1 MGHEWQIFRAGRVD
15 QILLKDGADIAA
27 LSELDRKSW
36 MVLSMPVKD
45 ARFDSRMLELMDSD
59 HDGRIRID
67 EVLGAIDFLKAHD
80 VDLNTLFTPDD
91 VDEKALVQVMD
102 NRGNVEKLPLSAE
115 EEKALTEWQVAGE
128 DPKVRVLGAQTE
140 SAEAALAAVEAVVDN
155 YFAAAGDEILVTEEP
170 AKRLPLEEHI
180 HPKYAEAIRTL
191 NQACVVPLLG
201 AKATLGYLDWQALKA
216 RLAPF
221 RAHRAAKP
229 VAHANLQAQL
239 DDEERVLRYKM
250 HLLEFLENFVNM
262 KRLFSARGT
271 AIFQVGTLRIDAR
284 EMSLCFAVENEAA
297 HSALSGRSKCC
308 VLYLGL
314 THPATNAA
322 RTICAV
328 VTAGSTG
335 RLYVGR
341 KGVFLDYEGHEWE
354 AVITKIVENQ
364 VSLTEAFWAPWKK
377 IGESISSLV
386 KKSLDDKQAKAIT
399 TVSASTQDTKM
410 GGAAMASSVAAI
422 GIGIGM
428 IGAAL
433 ASLLAAVSQL
443 TPWQIPLAVVSVLLV
458 VSLPSVILT
467 AFKLRQRDLGAI
479 LNASGWA
486 VNRSIFI
493 SLKQANTFTLCACN
507 HTLRRGVIAL
517 VVLVVVWIG
526 AFYGYEAYKA
536 ECAAKCTAPAPAPT
550 TEATPAPTP
559 QA

>member
-1 MGHEWQIFRAGRVD
+1 MEHNWQIVHAGRVD
-15 QILLKDGADIAA
+15 QIHLRDGADIAA

-45 ARFDSRMLELMDSD
+45 VRFDSRMLELMDLD

-67 EVLGAIDFLKAHD
+67 EVLGAIDFLKAHE
-80 VDLNTLFTPDD
+80 VDLDALFTPDD
-91 VDEKALVQVMD
+91 VDEKALVQVLD
-102 NRGNVEKLPLSAE
+102 NRGNIEKLPLSAE
-115 EEKALTEWQVAGE
+115 EEKALNEWKAAGE
-128 DPKVRVLGAQTE
+128 DPKVRVLGADTE
-140 SAEAALAAVEAVVDN
+140 SAEAALAAVEAVVDG
-155 YFAAAGDEILVTEEP
+155 FFTATGDETLVTEEP
-170 AKRLPLEEHI
+170 AKRLPLEDHI

-191 NQACVVPLLG
+191 NQKCVTPILG
-201 AKATLGYLDWQALKA
+201 VKASLDYLDWQTLKA
-216 RLAPF
+216 AFAPF

-262 KRLFSARGT
+262 KRLFAAQGT

-377 IGESISSLV
+377 IGEGIGSLV
-386 KKSLDDKQAKAIT
+386 KKFLGDKQASAVS
-399 TVSASTQDTKM
+399 TVSAGTQDAKL
-410 GGAAMASSVAAI
+410 GGAAMASSIAAI

-443 TPWQIPLAVVSVLLV
+443 TPWQIPIAVIAVILV
-458 VSLPSVILT
+458 VSLPSVVLT
-467 AFKLRQRDLGAI
+467 AFKLRQRDLGAV

-486 VNRSIFI
+486 VNRPVFI
-493 SLKQANTFTLCACN
+493 SLKRAHTFTLCACN
-507 HTLRRGVIAL
+507 HTLRRVLIAL
-517 VVLVVVWIG
+517 MILVLVGLG
-526 AFYGYEAYKA
+526 AYYGYQAYKGPCAA
-536 ECAAKCTAPAPAPT
+536 ECPTPAPAAET
-550 TEATPAPTP
+550 TVAPAATP

>member
-1 MGHEWQIFRAGRVD
+1 MNHNWQAFRAGRAD

-45 ARFDSRMLELMDSD
+45 VRFDRRMLELMDLD

-67 EVLGAIDFLKAHD
+67 EVLGAIEFLKAHD

-115 EEKALTEWQVAGE
+115 EEKAFTAWEVAGE
-128 DPKVRVLGAQTE
+128 DPKVRVLGADTA
-140 SAEAALAAVEAVVDN
+140 SAEATLAAVEAVVDT
-155 YFAAAGDEILVTEEP
+155 FFTATGDEGLVTEEP
-170 AKRLPLEEHI
+170 AKRLPLEDHI
-180 HPKYAEAIRTL
+180 HPKYAASIRAL
-191 NQACVVPLLG
+191 NEKCVTPILG
-201 AKATLGYLDWQALKA
+201 VHASLDYLDWQALKA
-216 RLAPF
+216 AFAPY
-221 RAHRAAKP
+221 RAHCAAKP

-250 HLLEFLENFVNM
+250 HLLELLENFVNM
-262 KRLFSARGT
+262 KRLFSANGT

-284 EMSLCFAVENEAA
+284 EMSLCFAVENEEA

-314 THPATNAA
+314 THPATSAT

-341 KGVFLDYEGHEWE
+341 KGVFLDYDGHEWE

-364 VSLTEAFWAPWKK
+364 VSLMEAFWAPWKK
-377 IGESISSLV
+377 VGEGIGALV
-386 KKSLDDKQAKAIT
+386 KKFLGDKQANAVS
-399 TVSASTQDTKM
+399 TVSAGAQDAKM

-433 ASLLAAVSQL
+433 ASILAAVSQL
-443 TPWQIPLAVVSVLLV
+443 TPWQIPFAVVAVILI
-458 VSLPSVILT
+458 VSLPSVVLT
-467 AFKLRQRDLGAI
+467 AFKLRQRDLGAV

-486 VNRSIFI
+486 VNRPVFI
-493 SLKQANTFTLCACN
+493 SLKRAKAFTLCACN
-507 HTLRRGVIAL
+507 YTGRRVIAAL
-517 VVLVVVWIG
+517 FVLIILGIG
-526 AFYGYEAYKA
+526 AFYGYQAYKGK
-536 ECAAKCTAPAPAPT
+536 CAAKCPAPAPAA
-550 TEATPAPTP
+550 EATPAAHP